1 MASFVIKNVKS
12 NQAKTLMS
20 MYFQSFPWP
29 CKLKKVL
36 PFSLQFLPFPQSSQQ
51 GPVLGTL
58 MRQNWEENNTK
69 KLTDQAEGGCP
80 NLCVRRERP
89 RSSCGRGVGGRGH
102 GDSKKCFCELQPF
115 VTLKKKMSLDCVR
128 SVQVFFENGPYES

>member
-1 MASFVIKNVKS
+1 MLRYLKEIMASFVIKNVKF

-36 PFSLQFLPFPQSSQQ
+36 LFSLQFLPFPRSSQQ
-51 GPVLGTL
+51 APVLGTL

-80 NLCVRRERP
+80 NLCVRREAQKQLWKGSGWARTW
-89 RSSCGRGVGGRGH
+89 G
-102 GDSKKCFCELQPF
+102 F
-115 VTLKKKMSLDCVR
+115 
-128 SVQVFFENGPYES
+128 